1 MVAGV
6 REMVRERI
14 LPSAISP
21 ENWRCT
27 VVRDSASVG
36 WQIRRLVQSILGILR
51 IKGREEMGDEEGEG
65 EGGDG

>member
-1 MVAGV
+1 
-6 REMVRERI
+6 MVRDRSF
-14 LPSAISP
+14 PFAISL

-36 WQIRRLVQSILGILR
+36 WRIRRLVQLILGILR
-51 IKGREEMGDEEGEG
+51 TKGREEMGDEEDEG